1 MSSRTPTRWLAPIA
15 LLVALAAVGY
25 VVRDFS
31 SSASEEEPAATQTT
45 TSERE
50 SQGGGS
56 DEEEEPATT
65 TEGDGET
72 TTSTTPRNGKKS
84 VRVGPGDTLGSIAE
98 ENDLT
103 VEEVLELN
111 PDLDPNS
118 LNVGDRVKLA
128 P

>member
-25 VVRDFS
+25 VVRDFT
-31 SSASEEEPAATQTT
+31 SSASDEEPAATTT
-45 TSERE
+45 TTERQTE
-50 SQGGGS
+50 SGGS
-56 DEEEEPATT
+56 DEESDTETT
-65 TEGDGET
+65 AGGDGET
-72 TTSTTPRNGKKS
+72 TTSTTPRGGRT
-84 VRVGPGDTLGSIAE
+84 VRVGEGDTLGSIAE
-98 ENDLT
+98 ENDLS
-103 VEEVLELN
+103 VEEIVELN